1 MKPYSFII
9 FVCAVLL
16 VIFGSLLVLSASSTF
31 AQMKFDNP
39 QALFAAHIGKAIGGV
54 ILMGILA
61 MVDYHHY
68 KKYSKI
74 VLIGA
79 IVLLVITVFFAPEVK
94 GSQRSFTI
102 GSVSFQPVELV
113 KIALFIHL
121 AAMLERIGD
130 DITDMRLGVVN
141 PMIWVVIV
149 VVLVLLQPNVS
160 NGVLILATGIA
171 MLFVAGIR
179 LQHFFAFAGGGFLMA
194 LAYALYKPHSF
205 KRIATHIGAI
215 FGDGDFHPQVMQSLY
230 GLGSGGVLGVG
241 LGHSA
246 QRNLFLPEAYGDFI
260 FAVAGEEAGM
270 IGTVGVLL
278 AYSAILVCGLIIA
291 KNAKDKFGR
300 LLAFAIAFS
309 IPLYGFVNAAVAIG
323 VVPVTGL
330 PLPLISH
337 GGTAIIIVCSSI
349 GILLNIGLS
358 AKPDEAS
365 ASSNKKETKT
375 WQEQPV

>member
-1 MKPYSFII
+1 
-9 FVCAVLL
+9 
-16 VIFGSLLVLSASSTF
+16 
-31 AQMKFDNP
+31 
-39 QALFAAHIGKAIGGV
+39 
-54 ILMGILA
+54 
-61 MVDYHHY
+61 
-68 KKYSKI
+68 
-74 VLIGA
+74 
-79 IVLLVITVFFAPEVK
+79 
-94 GSQRSFTI
+94 
-102 GSVSFQPVELV
+102 
-113 KIALFIHL
+113 
-121 AAMLERIGD
+121 
-130 DITDMRLGVVN
+130 
-141 PMIWVVIV
+141 
-149 VVLVLLQPNVS
+149 LLQPNVS

-179 LQHFFAFAGGGFLMA
+179 IQHFLAFAGGGFVMA
-194 LAYALYKPHSF
+194 LGYALYKPHSF
-205 KRIATHIGAI
+205 KRISSHLGAI

-291 KNAKDKFGR
+291 KNAKDKFGK

-358 AKPDEAS
+358 SKTDEAKQTS
-365 ASSNKKETKT
+365 TKKEAKT